1 MTFTRGS
8 GILFHLTS
16 LPGPHGIGDMGAE
29 AHRFAEFLALGGQK
43 YWQLLPL
50 GHTGYGDSPYAA
62 FSAFAGNPLMISLE
76 AFVQEGWFPAEE
88 LRESPAFSSRAVD
101 YGAVIP
107 WKMGMLR
114 KAFAFFEASHPEPPA
129 AMRQFCHMS
138 AEWLED
144 YALFMALKD
153 HHLGEPWDKWDPGA
167 RYRDPAVLAH
177 YAHALAAEIRFYRFV
192 QFQFFRQ
199 YTALKVHANGL
210 GLTLVGDMPI
220 FVAYDSADTWA
231 HQSLFLLDR
240 GRPVLVAGVPPDYF
254 SAKGQLWGN
263 PLYNWE
269 ALAYRGYDWWIARM
283 RMALAMFDI
292 VRIDHFRGFAACWA
306 IPAGDED
313 ARRGWW
319 MKAPGHQLFETLY
332 AHLGRLPL
340 MAEDLGVITPD
351 VERLRD
357 RFGFPGMK
365 VLQFAFGS
373 DRLNPYLPENHTP
386 NSVVYTG
393 THDNDTTR
401 GWFET
406 ATRKERMTVHRY
418 TGTDGSRIALD
429 LMRVAMASRAS
440 LAITP
445 MQDLLELGTDARMNT
460 PGVKGGNW
468 KWRVPR
474 AAIDEELASGLRAFT
489 REFGR

>member
-1 MTFTRGS
+1 MAFSRGS

-16 LPGPHGIGDMGAE
+16 LPGPHGIGDLGRE
-29 AHRFAEFLALGGQK
+29 AHRFVEFLAIAGQK

-62 FSAFAGNPLMISLE
+62 FSAFAGNPLLISLE
-76 AFVQEGWFPAEE
+76 RFVEEGWFPAEE
-88 LRESPAFSSRAVD
+88 LTQRPAFPGHEVD

-107 WKMGMLR
+107 WKMAMLR
-114 KAFAFFEASHPEPPA
+114 KAFAHFEARHPELPVD
-129 AMRQFCHMS
+129 MRQFCYMS
-138 AEWLED
+138 ADWLED
-144 YALFMALKD
+144 YAFFMALKD
-153 HHLGEPWDKWDPGA
+153 HHQGEPWDKWEPGA
-167 RYRDPAVLAH
+167 RYRDPGALAY
-177 YAHALAAEIRFYRFV
+177 YAHELAADVRFYRFL

-199 YTALKVHANGL
+199 YTALKQHANGL
-210 GLTLVGDMPI
+210 GITIVGDMPI

-231 HQSLFLLDR
+231 HQGLFLLDR
-240 GRPVLVAGVPPDYF
+240 GRPVVVAGVPPDYF
-254 SAKGQLWGN
+254 SKTGQLWGN

-269 ALAYRGYDWWIARM
+269 AMAYHGYDWWVARM

-306 IPAGDED
+306 IPYGDEN
-313 ARRGWW
+313 AVRGWW
-319 MKAPGHQLFETLY
+319 MKAPGHQLFETLE
-332 AHLGRLPL
+332 AHLGRLPI

-373 DRLNPYLPENHTP
+373 DRANPYLPENHTV

-393 THDNDTTR
+393 THDNDTTL
-401 GWFET
+401 GWYRQ
-406 ATRKERMTVHRY
+406 ATRKERTTLRRY

-429 LMRVAMASRAS
+429 LMRVAMASPAS
-440 LAITP
+440 MAITP
-445 MQDLLELGTDARMNT
+445 LQDLLELGTEARMNT
-460 PGVKGGNW
+460 PGQKGGNW
-468 KWRVPR
+468 RWRVAR
-474 AAIDEELASGLRAFT
+474 GQISGELAGGLKAFT
-489 REFGR
+489 REFRR